1 MMHAEFLSKVS
12 ALYHRFQEHDSTQT
26 DRIARFRNI
35 EPESAQFLAQLVH
48 IQQPQQILE
57 IGVVYQKV
65 C

>member
-12 ALYHRFQEHDSTQT
+12 ALYQRFQEHDSTQA

-48 IQQPQQILE
+48 IQQPQQI
-57 IGVVYQKV
+57 
-65 C
+65 